1 MKSKKK
7 QSGTHQAKKEAK
19 LLTNSLDLIRISED
33 IMALRTALG
42 MQASLLS
49 DIEKRL
55 KLPAEQPLIPR

>member
-7 QSGTHQAKKEAK
+7 QAATDGAKEAK
-19 LLTNSLDLIRISED
+19 LQTSSFDLNRIKED
-33 IMALRTALG
+33 IMALRTALS

-55 KLPAEQPLIPR
+55 KLPVEQPLIPR

>member
-7 QSGTHQAKKEAK
+7 QAGTDGTKDVK
-19 LLTNSLDLIRISED
+19 LQTSSFDLIRIRED
-33 IMALRTALG
+33 IMALRTALS

-55 KLPAEQPLIPR
+55 KLPVEQPLIPR